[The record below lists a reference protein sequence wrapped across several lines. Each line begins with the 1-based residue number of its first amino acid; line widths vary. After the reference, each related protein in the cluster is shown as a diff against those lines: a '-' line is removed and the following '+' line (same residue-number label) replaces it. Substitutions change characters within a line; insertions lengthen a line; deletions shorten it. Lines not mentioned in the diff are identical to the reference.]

1 MKIMVEKKTI
11 NIKMKIWV
19 LKKNYKN

>member
-11 NIKMKIWV
+11 KIKMKIWV